1 MTRKLQINF
10 KEMVRLACLISLIEP
25 KNVYEALEDEFW
37 TELCHEELEQF
48 ARHDVWELVLKPS
61 GVNVIGTK

>member
-1 MTRKLQINF
+1 
-10 KEMVRLACLISLIEP
+10 MVRLTCLISLIEP
-25 KNVYEALEDEFW
+25 KDVYEALEDEFW

-48 ARHDVWELVLKPS
+48 ARHDVWELGLKPS